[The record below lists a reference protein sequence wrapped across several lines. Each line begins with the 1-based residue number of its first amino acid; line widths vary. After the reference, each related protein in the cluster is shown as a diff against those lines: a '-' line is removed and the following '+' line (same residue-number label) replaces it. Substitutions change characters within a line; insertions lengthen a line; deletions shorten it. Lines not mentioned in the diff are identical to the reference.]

1 MVLSMSSLKS
11 LFGDFFELPKE
22 VVLDSP
28 LIMLVGKEKLF
39 LENHKGIA
47 LYQKDTINIRLN
59 TGFLKVKGNKL
70 EIEEIETDKIYVIG
84 NISGLEYCKD

>member
-1 MVLSMSSLKS
+1 MSSLKS

-47 LYQKDTINIRLN
+47 LYREDTINIRLKS
-59 TGFLKVKGNKL
+59 GLLVIKGNKL
-70 EIEEIETDKIYVIG
+70 KIEEIETNKIFVTG
-84 NISGLEYCKD
+84 NIFDIEFCDD